1 MRLSFEPWALDTSRR
16 LLLRDGKP
24 APLSPKAFDLLSL
37 LAEHHDRALSKAE
50 LHQQLWPKT
59 FVSDGSLTILI
70 AEIRDVLGDS
80 AQRPRFVRTV
90 QRFGYAFCAPVVSC
104 ESPEIREVD
113 RRAAWVIWEDRSLP
127 LAEGTTILGRAEE
140 AGIRFDLPGVSRRHA
155 RIDVEGDR
163 VTVEDLGSRNGTFLR
178 GERIIAR
185 APLADGDKM
194 RLGPVTLTFRLTSP
208 ESSTASMGGG
218 D

>member
-1 MRLSFEPWALDTSRR
+1 MRLRFDPWALDTSRR

-24 APLSPKAFDLLSL
+24 APLSPKAFDLLRV
-37 LAEHHDRALSKAE
+37 LAERHDRAFSKAE

-70 AEIRDVLGDS
+70 AEIRDVLGDD
-80 AQRPRFVRTV
+80 AQHPRFVRTV
-90 QRFGYAFCAPVVSC
+90 QRFGYAFCAPVVSHDG
-104 ESPEIREVD
+104 PDIREVE
-113 RRAAWVIWEDRSLP
+113 RRAAWVIWEERSLP
-127 LAEGTTILGRAEE
+127 LSEGTTILGRAEE

-155 RIDVEGDR
+155 RIDVEGER

-185 APLADGDKM
+185 ASLADGDEM
-194 RLGPVTLTFRLTSP
+194 RLGPVTLTFRLASAET
-208 ESSTASMGGG
+208 STASMGG
-218 D
+218 

>member
-1 MRLSFEPWALDTSRR
+1 MRLSFEPWMLDTSRR

-127 LAEGTTILGRAEE
+127 LAEGTTILGRAVE

-155 RIDVEGDR
+155 RIDVKGER

-178 GERIIAR
+178 GERILAR
-185 APLADGDKM
+185 ASLADGDKM
-194 RLGPVTLTFRLTSP
+194 RLGPVTITFRLASP